1 MNVRKINSEKVLPV
15 KFIEKEQDKRPLRGA
30 SLFDEIYANIFLCA
44 RKKSGKT
51 CVINHIIEKC
61 STKETKV
68 IAFCSTLNR
77 DANWKAIER
86 SCAQRKVDFIGYT
99 SLRDEN
105 TKEDILQ
112 SIVHS
117 LEDKYNPNNTNGEDE
132 MSKPEPTRG
141 LDSNGEEYSKRS
153 KKDQKPKEKAPEI
166 IFVFDDLSGELQS
179 PSLTQL
185 LKKNRHFR
193 CKILISSQYWNDV
206 SLQARKQL
214 DYILLFRGLAKSV
227 GKLDEIYKNADLNVP
242 LEVFMA
248 LYSYATAKPYSFLYI
263 DARDC
268 QFRKNFDT
276 LITPPKEEDVF

>member
-1 MNVRKINSEKVLPV
+1 MNVKKINSEKVLPV
-15 KFIEKEQDKRPLRGA
+15 KFSEKDKDKRPLRGA
-30 SLFDEIYANIFLCA
+30 SLFDEMYANIFLCA

-77 DANWKAIER
+77 DASWKAIER
-86 SCAQRKVDFIGYT
+86 NCAQRKVDFTGYT
-99 SLRDEN
+99 SLRDEA

-117 LEDKYNPNNTNGEDE
+117 LEEAYGNGEE
-132 MSKPEPTRG
+132 EKEPEPTRG
-141 LDSNGEEYSKRS
+141 LDNNGVEYSTRS
-153 KKDQKPKEKAPEI
+153 KREKRPKEKAPEI

-185 LKKNRHFR
+185 LKKNRHFK

-227 GKLDEIYKNADLNVP
+227 GKLDEIYKNADLNIP

-248 LYSYATAKPYSFLYI
+248 LYSYATAKPYSFLFI

-276 LITPPKEEDVF
+276 LITPPKEDEIEDL